1 MQRTRVAISCFALVG
16 LVCLTFFLHQAMLKP
31 EPKEAVSAT
40 ESEFRSSAKP
50 IELEFDVEK
59 PVLNREEEVAET
71 PETTQVKS
79 TPIAAD
85 VEIKSYED
93 RQGTVELT
101 NFRGEMKKGKLATKP
116 FVDIATH
123 PSLPWFTK
131 DASRIV
137 FPKSQESKKRDYFFA
152 WVQLNPNHLHS
163 IDNHSF
169 QALQVE
175 LFDSGNEYRR
185 ARLPREPEVLEKLLD
200 QDAVLALGNKPIEEK
215 MGPNFR
221 EEIATSAP
229 GATREVFITLMMT
242 ENLAHWQRQI
252 ENLGAE
258 IQHWDP
264 TIRVLVAF
272 VPYGEMID
280 LAELD
285 FVQAV
290 EPVGTLELTLDS
302 AVSVAGADGL
312 RTHLGIN
319 GSFSGITGEG
329 ITIGVMD
336 SGLNLSHPDISATRD
351 SICGESFQIM
361 INGQLDTDDL
371 WFDVSGHGTHVTSIF
386 AGAGVDNRSR
396 AGIAPGVK
404 HIRFAKAFAKDVR
417 RASSSAVLKSMDY
430 FATESSCEWNGI
442 ESVARKPNV
451 INMSLSANTTDAGYF
466 TNAKKLDWAVW
477 NHNQVYAVSQGNAR
491 GWLRILSLGVVTPYT
506 FGYSQ
511 YGSAKN
517 ALAVGWLTDAL
528 FAENRSSEGPTSD
541 GRMIPKVSMSGDNIL
556 AADGAGAQFGYTRKS
571 GTSMS
576 SPAVA
581 GIATLLMDTDEGFKS
596 NPALVR
602 AQLMATAIKAD
613 AFFED
618 EAYAPRTSSDGT
630 GYINNQYGMGSVSA
644 RAAIAQGPN
653 GEWASHS
660 AVSELENDEY
670 AYIEIDVPEDTDRLD
685 IVLTW
690 DEPPNDN
697 VGSAVMADLDLYLGP
712 DEDCD
717 VTECGE
723 YVSSSRV
730 DNLEYLIIA
739 NPEAGTKRITVIPH
753 NIFQF
758 APRIAVSYMFIG
770 KSTPQLDIELES
782 DVLNTANTRRPRLE
796 LTVSTDE
803 FIAGGVSL
811 YIACRER
818 DAGDCAYWTNTND
831 SRWQRGSQIRREDG
845 TVQDL
850 TGIYIGNPVFIGE
863 VVSNEVQDV
872 TLVFPPTIKR
882 GSHQLYVSAASANA
896 NSDVDVV
903 NVEVDGDDLPQ
914 LGTTITNGYADTAIE
929 LIGDSGT
936 VAVDLATAT
945 RQPGEL
951 AIDSEVL
958 FTSLRR
964 TYLTRLR
971 WEPDRF
977 IRVTEG
983 DYQSRSAWYK
993 LRVDTASKYGIQIT
1007 SQSPRNANVS
1017 FQLLSDDAMFEPPA
1031 GNMWTTDEL
1040 EFYLQ
1045 PNKDYYLRVNT
1056 YSVFQVPDLE
1066 FTWQKLDTKP
1076 VNDQFADRIE
1086 LTGESGDIRG
1096 NNAYATVEKGESG
1109 GHVSVGT
1116 TWFKWVAPSDGVWNF
1131 DADAPYSNQSPQVYV
1146 FLGSSVDDLRL
1157 ISDPSYF
1164 TADVPVVANQE
1175 YQICVSSDAHTTD
1188 FQGSYELTWEESASS
1203 SLMSNDLF
1211 AEAISISGAQGS
1223 RTKCSPCDGVD
1234 RTVEIDEPSAT
1245 NSHSLWWEWEA
1256 PSTDNFTFRIRN
1268 ADVDTLSAFSGSE
1281 LNNLTLEASGPEF
1294 VLSATSG
1301 ETYYISLHRTSGLEF
1316 SDDVSNNS
1324 FRWGVTPEYDSISTP
1339 ITLSG
1344 TEGTLNMETLYATT
1358 TPDETRANGVTS
1370 TGVRSSVWGSWST
1383 PANFDGWMKFS
1394 TETWE
1399 DANLQSASD
1408 QYFLGIHERDETNER
1423 WDLIASTDRSFIISG
1438 RPNAIFKP
1446 EDGKNYRVQ
1455 VAVRSNNTTLS
1466 TNQAR
1471 IDISWEATTTPSWIT
1486 SDAHFY
1492 EFGSL
1497 LGNDIEELVDP
1508 TSGAVVGRNLDK
1520 LLLNVEDEMLVLE
1533 LSDGTDD
1540 LDVVESIPYVNAD
1553 GETIAVSNVSVVGWN
1568 PARRA
1573 LYAPAEEGFA
1583 LFEGFDQSS
1592 REFSRCD
1599 VDNDFDQVPTQIVH
1613 EGTGR
1618 YIYKI
1623 GEDTIAAYR
1632 VDAPCELTIV
1642 QVVTA
1647 SLTPHLVKTQLLE
1660 LDGLRSVAFG
1670 PGETY
1675 MYGLSNDRIFG
1686 FARDNETGELSVVS
1700 NTLHSDWLTNTG
1712 VNENS
1717 NRFDGASVALHPSG
1731 DYLFAVGRN
1740 NPSVALFDLAA
1751 DRTTP
1756 TSIAA
1761 LDSYNIGSFQFFPTH
1776 IRRPFDWNAGQCR
1789 IDGVHNTENP
1799 TVEVFCRFMNFV
1811 VTFDRG
1817 TGEFYIADWSSNEQ
1831 PDRFGNPLPFFR
1843 DLNDAFGVSSPD
1855 GQFSYVVVEDWIDSI
1870 HRFERLTGAN
1880 SSFPKAEFEPYDEYL
1895 LRLVAMNV
1903 ESGSI
1908 KLGSQTYEACQVM
1921 SNTSIDNVTYTVINS
1936 EWQVRNAIGEEW
1948 LTVIGTARTDNQLCP
1963 YDPTDARDYRL
1974 VFEATIDGVTDKYSS
1989 DVMVELPN
1997 SN

>member
-1 MQRTRVAISCFALVG
+1 MQRTRVAFSCFALVG
-16 LVCLTFFLHQAMLKP
+16 LVCLTFFLHQALLKP
-31 EPKEAVSAT
+31 EAIEAVSAS
-40 ESEFRSSAKP
+40 ESEFQSSANT
-50 IELEFDVEK
+50 INLAFDVEK
-59 PVLNREEEVAET
+59 PVLNRTEVVAESFE
-71 PETTQVKS
+71 PTQVENTLHS
-79 TPIAAD
+79 SD
-85 VEIKSYED
+85 VEVESYEN
-93 RQGTVELT
+93 RPSTVELT
-101 NFRGEMKKGKLATKP
+101 EFRGEMKKGKLATKP

-137 FPKSQESKKRDYFFA
+137 FPESQESKKRDYFFA

-163 IDNHSF
+163 LNNHSF

-185 ARLPREPEVLEKLLD
+185 ALLPRDPEVLKKLLD
-200 QDAVLALGNKPIEEK
+200 HDAVLALGNKPIEEK

-221 EEIATSAP
+221 KEIAMSAP
-229 GATREVFITLMMT
+229 GATRDVLITLMTT
-242 ENLAHWQRQI
+242 ENLAHWQQQI
-252 ENLGAE
+252 KNLGAD

-264 TIRVLVAF
+264 TIRVVVAK
-272 VPYGEMID
+272 VPYGKLVD
-280 LAELD
+280 LAEWD
-285 FVQAV
+285 FVQSI

-302 AVSVAGADGL
+302 AVSVAGADGI
-312 RTHLGIN
+312 RTHLGVN

-351 SICGESFQIM
+351 SICGESFEVM
-361 INGQLDTDDL
+361 SNGQLDTDDL

-396 AGIAPGVK
+396 AGVAPGVK
-404 HIRFAKAFAKDVR
+404 HIRFAKVFSKDSPS
-417 RASSSAVLKSMDY
+417 ASMSASLKAMDY
-430 FATESSCEWNGI
+430 FTTESSCEWNGI
-442 ESVARKPNV
+442 ESAGRKPNV
-451 INMSLSANTTDAGYF
+451 INVSLSIIAADAGYF
-466 TNAKKLDWAVW
+466 TDAKKLDWAVW
-477 NHNQVYAVSQGNAR
+477 NHNQVYAVSQGNSR
-491 GWLRILSLGVVTPYT
+491 TS
-506 FGYSQ
+506 GYSH

-517 ALAVGWLTDAL
+517 ALPVGWLTDAL
-528 FAENRSSEGPTSD
+528 FANFSSSFGPTSD
-541 GRMIPKVSMSGDNIL
+541 ERMVPKVSMSGDNVL
-556 AADGAGAQFGYTRKS
+556 AADGEGAEFGYTLKS

-581 GIATLLMDTDEGFKS
+581 GIAALLMDTDDGFKN

-602 AQLMATAIKAD
+602 AQLMATAIKPD
-613 AFFED
+613 AYFDD
-618 EAYAPRTSSDGT
+618 EAYAPRTSTHGT
-630 GYINNQYGMGSVSA
+630 GSINNQYGMGSVSA
-644 RAAIAQGPN
+644 RTAIVQGPN
-653 GEWASHS
+653 DEWSSHS
-660 AVSELENDEY
+660 AVSEIENDDY

-690 DEPPNDN
+690 DEPANDN

-730 DNLEYLIIA
+730 DNLEYLIIS

-770 KSTPQLDIELES
+770 KSTPQLDIELDS
-782 DVLNTANTRRPRLE
+782 DTLNTANTRRPRLE

-803 FIAGGVSL
+803 FVAGGVSL
-811 YIACRER
+811 FFACREA
-818 DAGDCAYWTNTND
+818 DPGDCAYWNDTDD
-831 SRWQRGSQIRREDG
+831 SRWQPGSQVKREDG

-863 VVSNEVQDV
+863 LVSNEAQDV

-896 NSDVDVV
+896 NSDVDAV
-903 NVEVDGDDLPQ
+903 NVEVDGDDLPPFS
-914 LGTTITNGYADTAIE
+914 TTIVSNYANTAIE
-929 LIGDSGT
+929 LTGDSGT
-936 VAVDLATAT
+936 VAVDLAAGAQ
-945 RQPGEL
+945 QPGESE
-951 AIDSEVL
+951 IDFNVML
-958 FTSLRR
+958 NF
-964 TYLTRLR
+964 
-971 WEPDRF
+971 F
-977 IRVTEG
+977 IRRVFSATQVINFAEG
-983 DYQSRSAWYK
+983 YDQSRSAWYK

-1007 SQSPRNANVS
+1007 NQSPSNANVS
-1017 FQLLSDDAMFEPPA
+1017 FQLLTEDAMFDPLP
-1031 GNMWTTDEL
+1031 GNMWITDEH

-1045 PNKDYYLRVNT
+1045 PDKEYYLRVT
-1056 YSVFQVPDLE
+1056 SYEVPRVPELE
-1066 FTWQKLDTKP
+1066 FTWQRLDTRP

-1086 LTGESGDIRG
+1086 LTGESGNITG
-1096 NNAYATVEKGESG
+1096 NNAYATVEKGEPG

-1116 TWFKWVAPSDGVWNF
+1116 TWFKWVAPSNGVWTF
-1131 DADAPYSNQSPQVYV
+1131 DADAPFSNQSPQVYV
-1146 FLGSSVDDLRL
+1146 FRGSSIDDLQL
-1157 ISDPSYF
+1157 ISDTSYA
-1164 TADVPVVANQE
+1164 TADVPVVADQE
-1175 YQICVSSDAHTTD
+1175 YQVCVSSNAQRFTN
-1188 FQGSYELTWEESASS
+1188 FQGSYELSWEEGSSS
-1203 SLMSNDLF
+1203 SLMSHDMF
-1211 AEAISISGAQGS
+1211 DDAISISGSQGS
-1223 RTKCSPCDGVD
+1223 RTKCNPCSGD
-1234 RTVEIDEPSAT
+1234 RTVEIDEPSET
-1245 NSHSLWWEWEA
+1245 NSHSLWWAWEA

-1268 ADVDTLSAFSGSE
+1268 ALVDTLSVFSGSE
-1281 LNNLTLEASGPEF
+1281 LNDLTLEASGPEF

-1301 ETYYISLHRTSGLEF
+1301 ETYYISLHRNSGLDY
-1316 SDDVSNNS
+1316 SRNLSNNS
-1324 FRWGVTPEYDSISTP
+1324 FQWGVTPEYDSISTP

-1344 TEGTLNMETLYATT
+1344 TAGTLNMETFYATT
-1358 TPDETRANGVTS
+1358 TPDESQANGVTS

-1383 PANFDGWMKFS
+1383 PANFDGWMRFS

-1399 DANLQSASD
+1399 VANLQSARD
-1408 QYFLGIHERDETNER
+1408 QYYLGIHERDEANDR

-1438 RPNAIFKP
+1438 KPIAVFQP
-1446 EDGKNYRVQ
+1446 EDGKDYRVQ

-1466 TNQAR
+1466 TSQAR
-1471 IDISWEATTTPSWIT
+1471 VEVSWRATTTPSWIT
-1486 SDAHFY
+1486 SDEHFY
-1492 EFGSL
+1492 EFGSPS
-1497 LGNDIEELVDP
+1497 GNNIEELIDP
-1508 TSGAVVGRNLDK
+1508 TSGVVVGRDLDK

-1533 LSDGTDD
+1533 LSDGMDD
-1540 LDVVESIPYVNAD
+1540 LDVIESIPYTNAD
-1553 GETIAVSNVSVVGWN
+1553 GETITVSNVSVVGWN
-1568 PARRA
+1568 PARRV

-1583 LFEGFDQSS
+1583 VFEGFDQSS

-1599 VDNDFDQVPTQIVH
+1599 VVNDFEQVPTQIVH

-1618 YIYKI
+1618 YLYKI
-1623 GEDTIAAYR
+1623 AEDTIAAYR
-1632 VDAPCELTIV
+1632 VDGPCELTIV

-1647 SLTPHLVKTQLLE
+1647 SLTPHQVKTQLLE

-1670 PGETY
+1670 PGETF

-1686 FARDNETGELSVVS
+1686 FAKDSETGELSVVS
-1700 NTLHSDWLTNTG
+1700 NTLHSEWLDNTR
-1712 VNENS
+1712 VNNSS

-1740 NPSVALFDLAA
+1740 DPSVALFDLAT

-1761 LDSYNIGSFQFFPTH
+1761 LDGYYLEQALVGQSKFFPTH
-1776 IRRPFDWNAGQCR
+1776 IRGPHEWNDFRISQFRCR
-1789 IDGVHNTENP
+1789 INSVHITEDP
-1799 TVEVFCRFMNFV
+1799 TIEVFCSYVIFNRYVNFALV

-1817 TGEFYIADWSSNEQ
+1817 TGEFFISDWSSDEQ
-1831 PDRFGNPLPFFR
+1831 PDRFGNQFPLFG
-1843 DLNDAFGVSSPD
+1843 DVTDVFGVSSSD

-1880 SSFPKAEFEPYDEYL
+1880 SSFPKAEFELYDEYL

-1908 KLGSQTYEACQVM
+1908 KLGSQNYTDCQVM
-1921 SNTSIDNVTYTVINS
+1921 SNTTIDDVSYTVLNS

-1963 YDPTDARDYRL
+1963 YDPTDARDYRM